1 MYMKKQNNI
10 EENNMNLRPKLTLLF
25 LFIITF
31 GFAQDVEVK
40 KLKINNKLDHFAAR
54 VVNDKVFFSSNLT
67 RKNGRIILDKY
78 SQTLY
83 GIYEGVLGEDGE
95 IEDAELVRRKE
106 VGMHNMTAST
116 YSKDGKF
123 MYFTSNQTE
132 AGENKLQN
140 KNTFNLLIQR
150 AEYVEG
156 KGWTNF
162 TTLPFCDPNFN
173 YLHPALSPDG
183 NTLYFVSTVKGTK
196 GKSDLYKVS
205 VTDHETYGE
214 VTRLSDD
221 VNSSRK
227 EIFPFVSADNKLYFS
242 SDRRGGIGG
251 LDIYCYDL
259 NSSNLMKPVLHLEEP
274 INSKGDDFS
283 FFLNDDLTTGYISS
297 RRLKGDGGDDLYYF
311 KDFKVED
318 GE

>member
-1 MYMKKQNNI
+1 
-10 EENNMNLRPKLTLLF
+10 MNFRPKLNLLF
-25 LFIITF
+25 LFIVTF
-31 GFAQDVEVK
+31 GFAQDVEIK
-40 KLKINNKLDHFAAR
+40 KLKINNKLDHFAVR
-54 VVNDKVFFSSNLT
+54 VVNDKVFFCSNLT
-67 RKNGRIILDKY
+67 RKNGRVILDKY
-78 SQTLY
+78 AQNLY
-83 GIYEGVLGEDGE
+83 GIYEGKLAEEGE
-95 IEDAELVRRKE
+95 IEDPVLIERKE
-106 VGMHNMTAST
+106 VGMANMTAAT

-123 MYFTSNQTE
+123 MYFTTNQTV
-132 AGENKLQN
+132 AGDNKLQD

-156 KGWTNF
+156 KGWTKF
-162 TTLPFCDPNFN
+162 TTLPFCDPDFN

-214 VTRLSDD
+214 LTRLGDEI
-221 VNSSRK
+221 NSSRK
-227 EIFPFVSADNKLYFS
+227 EIFPFISDDNKLYFS

-259 NSSNLMKPVLHLEEP
+259 NSSNLMKPVLLLDKP

-283 FFLNDDLTTGYISS
+283 FFLNDDLSTGYLSS
-297 RRLKGDGGDDLYYF
+297 RRLKGEGGDDLYYF
-311 KDFKVED
+311 TDFELEK